1 MWGQNETE
9 NCCFQV
15 SSHIFK
21 HCNAVFCCWKENLYL
36 CFSNTQLL
44 YKVGVGWWSLNL
56 YKRCR
61 VKKYF
66 FIEVWSLSS
75 FDVMRRSRVSLSWE
89 FVLSKIAIVNL
100 YKDFM
105 DVKKTF
111 PQYDETTMIQ
121 KGITFILFH
130 FSFDLL
136 LKLKMHTKGM
146 NNLNKIKFSP

>member
-1 MWGQNETE
+1 M
-9 NCCFQV
+9 
-15 SSHIFK
+15 
-21 HCNAVFCCWKENLYL
+21 L
-36 CFSNTQLL
+36 
-44 YKVGVGWWSLNL
+44 
-56 YKRCR
+56 
-61 VKKYF
+61 

>member
-1 MWGQNETE
+1 M
-9 NCCFQV
+9 
-15 SSHIFK
+15 
-21 HCNAVFCCWKENLYL
+21 
-36 CFSNTQLL
+36 
-44 YKVGVGWWSLNL
+44 
-56 YKRCR
+56 
-61 VKKYF
+61 
-66 FIEVWSLSS
+66 SS

-146 NNLNKIKFSP
+146 NNLNKIKFPPKNYFVHFIIWINNNSCCISNENCIGLLLNMYVDVEKRMF